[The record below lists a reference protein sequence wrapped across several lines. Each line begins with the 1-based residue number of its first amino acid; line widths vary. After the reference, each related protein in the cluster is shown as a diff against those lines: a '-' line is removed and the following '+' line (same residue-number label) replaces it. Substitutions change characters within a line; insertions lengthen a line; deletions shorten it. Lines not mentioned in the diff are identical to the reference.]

1 MKITRVRSILT
12 APDGITLVVV
22 KVETDQ
28 DGLYGLGC
36 ATFTQRP
43 TLVARAVDEYLD
55 PLLRGRDPANVEDL
69 WRTMYVNSY
78 WRNGPVL
85 NNAISGVDMA
95 LWDIKGKVAGMPVYD
110 LIGGKC
116 REAAMVYRHADGR
129 EPAEVLEN
137 VLKYQAEGALAVRCQ
152 MGGYGGRVKDIRAAT
167 ALPSR
172 DAPQATHRG
181 GGLDRQDSSFP
192 GAYYDPDLYARS
204 IPPLFEYVRAHIGF
218 ELFLL
223 HDIHERLAPIDA
235 IRMAKA
241 LEPYRLFFL
250 EDVLAP
256 DQVEWFRRLREQ
268 CATPIAMGELHTNAV
283 EWKPLIAEQLID
295 FIRAHLSAIG
305 GFTPARK
312 LAALCEAFG
321 VRTAWHGPGD
331 VSPIG
336 HAANLHLDLAS
347 PNFGIQE
354 VIHFGEAL
362 YEVFPGTPELR
373 GGYVWANDG
382 PGWGVDLDEAAAAKY
397 PPAIKTVEWTQS
409 RWPDGTLWTP

>member
-1 MKITRVRSILT
+1 MKITNVRSILT
-12 APDGITLVVV
+12 APEGITLVVV

-43 TLVARAVDEYLD
+43 TLVARAVDEYLR
-55 PLLRGRDPANVEDL
+55 PLLLGRDPRNSEDL
-69 WRTMYVNSY
+69 WRLMYVNSY

-95 LWDIKGKVAGMPVYD
+95 LWDIKGKIANLPVYD
-110 LIGGKC
+110 LLGGRC

-129 EPAEVLEN
+129 DPQEVLEH
-137 VLKYQAEGALAVRCQ
+137 VIEYREQGHLAVRCQ
-152 MGGYGGRVKDIRAAT
+152 IGGYGGRVKDIGAAT
-167 ALPSR
+167 AQPSR
-172 DAPQATHRG
+172 DAPQATHRMKSM
-181 GGLDRQDSSFP
+181 DRPSSAFP
-192 GAYYDPDLYARS
+192 GAYYDPDWYARA
-204 IPPLFEYVRAHIGF
+204 IPPLFEYVRSKIGF
-218 ELFLL
+218 DLLLL
-223 HDIHERLAPIDA
+223 HDIHERIAPIDA

-250 EDVLAP
+250 EDPLAP
-256 DQVEWFRRLREQ
+256 DQIEWFRRLREQ
-268 CATPIAMGELHTNAV
+268 SATPIAMGELHTNAL
-283 EWKPLIAEQLID
+283 EWRPLIAEQLID
-295 FIRAHLSAIG
+295 FVRAHLSAIG
-305 GFTPARK
+305 GLTPARK
-312 LAALCEAFG
+312 LAALCESFG

-354 VIHFGEAL
+354 VINFSEPL

-373 GGYVWANDG
+373 DGHLWPNDK
-382 PGWGVDLDEAAAAKY
+382 PGFGVDIDEAAAARY
-397 PPAIKTVEWTQS
+397 PAEFKTVEWTQS